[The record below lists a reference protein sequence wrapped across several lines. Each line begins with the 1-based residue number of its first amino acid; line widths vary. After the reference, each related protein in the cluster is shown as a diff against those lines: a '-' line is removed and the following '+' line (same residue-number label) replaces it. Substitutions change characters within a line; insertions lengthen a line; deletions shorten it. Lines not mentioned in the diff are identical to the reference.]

1 MSPCV
6 IIPTGA
12 HLPDLKA
19 AHGNGLKTV
28 YVERSGEED
37 WTEEEIKEAREA
49 GWVDLWIGLEEG
61 SKGFI
66 SVAEKLGIADGM

>member
-1 MSPCV
+1 MV
-6 IIPTGA
+6 AA

-19 AHGNGLKTV
+19 AHDNGLKTV
-28 YVERSGEED
+28 YVERAGEED

-61 SKGFI
+61 SMGFI